1 MPGTERE
8 SSHSP
13 DCVPSG
19 AEREKCFRSPA
30 YFSCEA
36 ARTVFL
42 RATEC
47 EDREEGEGMHGDG
60 EDKAGLEGLEA

>member
-1 MPGTERE
+1 
-8 SSHSP
+8 
-13 DCVPSG
+13 VPSG